1 MPLYRTYSEGDLLL
15 GIWKS
20 DEPTERLL
28 ALLEHKEGYEG
39 RLAAFPEKRKRE
51 WLAVRVLLKAL
62 CGEEKEIAY
71 EPSGR
76 PYLKDGSRHISIS
89 HTRGYVAVALHPS
102 CEVGL
107 DIEQY
112 GTRVKKVASRFIR
125 PDEEPAMAQGDGTY
139 ALLLH
144 WSAKETLFKLMGV
157 DGVDFIRHL
166 HVLPFTLSG
175 QGEFE
180 ACEYRTARQGHYRV
194 RYVTHPDFV
203 LTWAVKGQYICADR

>member
-1 MPLYRTYSEGDLLL
+1 MPLFRTYSKGDFLL
-15 GIWKS
+15 GIWKA
-20 DEPTERLL
+20 DETTEQLL
-28 ALLEHKEGYEG
+28 ASLEHKDWYEG
-39 RLAAFPEKRKRE
+39 KLAACSGTRKHE

-71 EPSGR
+71 HASGR

-89 HTRGYVAVALHPS
+89 HTRGYVAVALHPFR
-102 CEVGL
+102 EVGV

-112 GTRVKKVASRFIR
+112 GTRVKNVASRFIR
-125 PDEEPAMAQGDGTY
+125 PDEAPTLAKGDEIY

-144 WSAKETLFKLMGV
+144 WSAKEALFKLLGM

-166 HVLPFTLSG
+166 HILPFVPSEE
-175 QGEFE
+175 GEFE
-180 ACEYRTARQGHYRV
+180 ACEYRTGSCGHYCV

-203 LTWAVKGQYICADR
+203 LTWVIE

>member
-1 MPLYRTYSEGDLLL
+1 MLMPLYRTYGKGDFLL

-20 DEPTERLL
+20 DETTEQLL
-28 ALLEHKEGYEG
+28 ASLQHKDWYEG
-39 RLAAFPEKRKRE
+39 RLAASSEARKRE
-51 WLAVRVLLKAL
+51 WLSARVLLKAL

-71 EPSGR
+71 HPSGR

-89 HTRGYVAVALHPS
+89 HTRGYVAVALHPFR
-102 CEVGL
+102 EVGV

-125 PDEEPAMAQGDGTY
+125 PDEAPTMEKGDETY

-144 WSAKETLFKLMGV
+144 WSAKEALFKLIGT

-166 HVLPFTLSG
+166 HILPFVPSEEG
-175 QGEFE
+175 DFE
-180 ACEYRTARQGHYRV
+180 VHEYRTGCQGHYRV
-194 RYVTHPDFV
+194 HYVTHPDFV
-203 LTWAVKGQYICADR
+203 LTWVVG

>member
-1 MPLYRTYSEGDLLL
+1 MPLYRTYREGDFLL

-20 DEPTERLL
+20 DETTEQLL
-28 ALLEHKEGYEG
+28 ASLEHKAWYEE
-39 RLAAFPEKRKRE
+39 RLTAFSEKRKHE
-51 WLAVRVLLKAL
+51 WLSVRVLLKAL

-71 EPSGR
+71 HPSGK
-76 PYLKDGSRHISIS
+76 PYLKDGSRYISIS
-89 HTRGYVAVALHPS
+89 HTRGYVAVALHS
-102 CEVGL
+102 SREVGM

-125 PDEEPAMAQGDGTY
+125 SDEEPARAEEKDDIY

-157 DGVDFIRHL
+157 EEVDFIHHL
-166 HVLPFTLSG
+166 RVFPFRLVEE
-175 QGEFE
+175 GEFE
-180 ACEYRTARQGHYRV
+180 ACEYRTGQQGHYRV

-203 LTWAVKGQYICADR
+203 LTWAIK